1 MNATLTFFF
10 GLFILLLFAWYFLT
24 DQERTKRWLGTTLA
38 LLLCAFSIDAFLPF
52 DQKIHLGL
60 DLQGGTSFLV
70 RLVPPIPEEG
80 GKPRAIT
87 PEMQEQAVEVI
98 RKRVDEFGV
107 SEPVIT
113 KEGTDHILVQIPGL
127 STAQVE
133 TARKQLERVAKLEFR
148 LVHPNTDQLVA
159 QIEAGTAFTPPGYV
173 ILKSIE
179 RRNGQPEKL
188 LVKRRP
194 ELTGQDVANAR
205 PVFEQRG
212 YEVSLR
218 LTRAGA
224 EAFRRVTRDNI
235 NNRLAIVLDNEVV
248 SAPTIQSEIPNGEA
262 VITGNFT
269 SEEARNLATVMENP
283 LQTPVAID
291 ETRTVSATLG
301 QDSIFRGIAAGLAGL
316 AATLIFVL
324 IYYRAAG
331 LVAFI
336 GLAVNGVLL
345 FGAMALF
352 GFVLTLPGIAGII
365 LTIGM
370 AIDANVLIYER
381 LREELEHGKSLRPAI
396 DTAYRK
402 AFSAIVDSN
411 LTTLLKVAIL
421 FWLGSGPVKG
431 FAITLTIGIIA
442 SMFSALLVTR
452 NIFSWALKL
461 NLVKRIS
468 MLHLIKSKSFDFLGK
483 WRAALIGSVI
493 LLVAS
498 IGAFGLRGTNM
509 FNIDFTGGDFLL
521 VRSATDLSDAQI
533 RTQLTKMG
541 LGNAVI
547 QQETSQQQGKVA
559 HFISI
564 RSPFGTA
571 DKIADQLKQGFPAAN
586 LTVER
591 SEGVGPIMGT
601 QLATTSL
608 FALGI
613 AILGILAYVTIRFEF
628 SFAIGTIVAMLHD
641 LVITLGIFV
650 MTGREF
656 SLVMVGAILTVAGYS
671 INDKI
676 VVFDRIR
683 EGLRSGRKGS
693 IQYLMNA
700 SINET
705 LSRTILTSGVTLIC
719 MLSLL
724 FFGGPV
730 LADFAF
736 TNVIGVIVGTYSS
749 IFIAAPIV
757 LWWSNLRKKNLRH
770 EVSKPQEAG
779 PKGKPVPAKQVP

>member
-10 GLFILLLFAWYFLT
+10 GLFVLLLFGWYFLT
-24 DQERTKRWLGTTLA
+24 DKEQTQRWLGTALA

-52 DQKIHLGL
+52 EKKIHLGL

-70 RLVPPIPEEG
+70 RLVPPVPEDG

-87 PEMQEQAVEVI
+87 PEMQEQAVEAI

-113 KEGTDHILVQIPGL
+113 KQGTDHILVQIPGL
-127 STAQVE
+127 STTQIE
-133 TARKQLERVAKLEFR
+133 TARQQLQRVAKLEFR
-148 LVHPNTDQLVA
+148 LVHPNNDQLVR
-159 QIEAGTAFTPPGYV
+159 QIESGAAFTPPGYV
-173 ILKSIE
+173 LLPDIDNRLTK
-179 RRNGQPEKL
+179 PEKL
-188 LVKRRP
+188 LVRRRP
-194 ELTGQDVANAR
+194 ELTGQDVASAR

-212 YEVSLR
+212 YEVSLS

-224 EAFRRVTRDNI
+224 EAFRKVTRDNI
-235 NNRLAIVLDNEVV
+235 SNRLAIVLDNEVV
-248 SAPTIQSEIPNGEA
+248 SAPTIQSEIPNGQA
-262 VITGNFT
+262 SITGNFT
-269 SEEARNLATVMENP
+269 AEEAKNLASVMENP

-336 GLAVNGVLL
+336 GLAVNGILL
-345 FGAMALF
+345 FGAMSLF

-381 LREELEHGKSLRPAI
+381 LREELERGKSLKPAI
-396 DTAYRK
+396 DTAYKK

-452 NIFSWALKL
+452 NIFSWAVKL
-461 NLVKRIS
+461 NLIKRIS
-468 MLHLIKSKSFDFLGK
+468 MLHLIKSQSFDFLGK
-483 WRAALIGSVI
+483 WRPALIASLV
-493 LLVAS
+493 LLAAS
-498 IGAFGLRGTNM
+498 IGAFGVRGGSM

-521 VRSATDLSDAQI
+521 LKSPAELPEAQI
-533 RTQLTKMG
+533 RNELGKIG

-547 QQETSQQQGKVA
+547 QEEAGQQQNQVA
-559 HFISI
+559 HFVSI

-571 DKIADQLKQGFPAAN
+571 DKIAGQLKQAFPNAG
-586 LTVER
+586 LSVER

-613 AILGILAYVTIRFEF
+613 AIVGILIYVTIRFEF

-656 SLVMVGAILTVAGYS
+656 SLVMVGAILTIAGYS

-705 LSRTILTSGVTLIC
+705 LSRTILTSGVTLLC

-736 TNVIGVIVGTYSS
+736 TNVVGVIVGTYSS

-757 LWWSNLRKKNLRH
+757 LWWSNLHKRNLRQ
-770 EVSKPQEAG
+770 EVSKPKEDLA
-779 PKGKPVPAKQVP
+779 KGKQVTAG

>member
-10 GLFILLLFAWYFLT
+10 GLFVLLLFSWYFLT
-24 DQERTKRWLGTTLA
+24 DREKTKRWLGTTLT

-52 DQKIHLGL
+52 EQKIHLGL

-70 RLVPPIPEEG
+70 RLVPPVLEEG
-80 GKPRAIT
+80 GAARPIT

-113 KEGTDHILVQIPGL
+113 KQGSDHIVVQIPGL

-133 TARKQLERVAKLEFR
+133 TARQQLQRVAKLEFR
-148 LVHPNTDQLVA
+148 LVYPNSDQLIKQMA
-159 QIEAGTAFTPPGYV
+159 AGTAFTPPGYV
-173 ILKSIE
+173 VLTSIKH
-179 RRNGQPEKL
+179 RNGQPEKL
-188 LVKRRP
+188 LIKRRP
-194 ELTGQDVANAR
+194 ELTGQDVASAR

-218 LTRAGA
+218 LTHTGA

-235 NNRLAIVLDNEVV
+235 NNQPANVLDNEVV
-248 SAPTIQSEIPNGEA
+248 SAPNIQSEIPNGEA

-269 SEEARNLATVMENP
+269 AEEAKNLASVMENP

-301 QDSIFRGIAAGLAGL
+301 QDLIFRGIAAGLAGL
-316 AATLIFVL
+316 AATLVFVL
-324 IYYRAAG
+324 VYYRAAW

-336 GLAVNGVLL
+336 GLAVNGILL
-345 FGAMALF
+345 FGAMSLF

-381 LREELEHGKSLRPAI
+381 LREELEHGKSLKPAI
-396 DTAYRK
+396 ETAYRK

-452 NIFSWALKL
+452 NVFGWALKL
-461 NLVKRIS
+461 GLVKRIS

-483 WRAALIGSVI
+483 WRAALIASLI
-493 LLVAS
+493 FLVAS
-498 IGAFGLRGTNM
+498 MAAFVLRGSKM
-509 FNIDFTGGDFLL
+509 FNMDFTGGDFLL
-521 VRSATDLSDAQI
+521 VKSSTELPEAEI
-533 RTQLTKMG
+533 RASIGTIW
-541 LGNAVI
+541 LGSAVI
-547 QQETSQQQGKVA
+547 QQEASEQQKQVA
-559 HFISI
+559 HFISV

-571 DKIADQLKQGFPAAN
+571 DKIVHQLQQSFPKAN

-650 MTGREF
+650 LTGREF

-705 LSRTILTSGVTLIC
+705 LSRTILTSGVTLLC

-724 FFGGPV
+724 IFGGPV

-757 LWWSNLRKKNLRH
+757 LWWSSFRKGNLRR
-770 EVSKPQEAG
+770 EVSKPQETSA
-779 PKGKPVPAKQVP
+779 KGKPVAAK

>member
-1 MNATLTFFF
+1 
-10 GLFILLLFAWYFLT
+10 
-24 DQERTKRWLGTTLA
+24 
-38 LLLCAFSIDAFLPF
+38 
-52 DQKIHLGL
+52 
-60 DLQGGTSFLV
+60 
-70 RLVPPIPEEG
+70 
-80 GKPRAIT
+80 
-87 PEMQEQAVEVI
+87 
-98 RKRVDEFGV
+98 
-107 SEPVIT
+107 
-113 KEGTDHILVQIPGL
+113 
-127 STAQVE
+127 
-133 TARKQLERVAKLEFR
+133 
-148 LVHPNTDQLVA
+148 
-159 QIEAGTAFTPPGYV
+159 
-173 ILKSIE
+173 
-179 RRNGQPEKL
+179 
-188 LVKRRP
+188 
-194 ELTGQDVANAR
+194 
-205 PVFEQRG
+205 
-212 YEVSLR
+212 
-218 LTRAGA
+218 
-224 EAFRRVTRDNI
+224 
-235 NNRLAIVLDNEVV
+235 V

-269 SEEARNLATVMENP
+269 ADEARNLATVMENP

-324 IYYRAAG
+324 VYYRAAG

-381 LREELEHGKSLRPAI
+381 LREELEHGKNLRPAI

-452 NIFSWALKL
+452 NIFGWALKL

-483 WRAALIGSVI
+483 WRPALIGSVI
-493 LLVAS
+493 FLAAS
-498 IGAFGLRGTNM
+498 IGAFGLRGSSM

-521 VRSATDLSDAQI
+521 VKSATELTDAQI
-533 RTQLTKMG
+533 RGELGKIG

-547 QQETSQQQGKVA
+547 QQETSQQQTQVA

-571 DKIADQLKQGFPAAN
+571 DKIANQLKQGFPAAN
-586 LTVER
+586 LSVER
-591 SEGVGPIMGT
+591 SEGVGPIMGS
-601 QLATTSL
+601 QLAATSL

-650 MTGREF
+650 MAGREF
-656 SLVMVGAILTVAGYS
+656 SLVMVGAILTIAGYS

-705 LSRTILTSGVTLIC
+705 LSRTILTSGVTLLC

-724 FFGGPV
+724 IFGGPV

-736 TNVIGVIVGTYSS
+736 TNVVGVIVGTYSS

-757 LWWSNLRKKNLRH
+757 LWWSNLRKGNLRL
-770 EVSKPQEAG
+770 EVSKPQEAAA
-779 PKGKPVPAKQVP
+779 PKGKQVAGKPTSSRPAPSR

>member
-1 MNATLTFFF
+1 MDATLTFFF
-10 GLFILLLFAWYFLT
+10 GLFVLVLFAWYFLT
-24 DQERTKRWLGTTLA
+24 GKERTKRWLGTA
-38 LLLCAFSIDAFLPF
+38 LTVLLCIFCVEAFLPF
-52 DQKIHLGL
+52 QQKIHLGL

-70 RLVPPIPEEG
+70 RLVPPAPEPG
-80 GKPRAIT
+80 APARAIT

-113 KEGTDHILVQIPGL
+113 KQGSDHILVQIPGL
-127 STAQVE
+127 NATQIQ
-133 TARKQLERVAKLEFR
+133 TAREQLQRVAKLEFR
-148 LVHPNTDQLVA
+148 LVHPNSDQLVP
-159 QIEAGTAFTPPGYV
+159 QIEAGTAFAPPGYV
-173 ILKSIE
+173 ILNSRE
-179 RRNGQPEKL
+179 QRNGHPEKL
-188 LVKRRP
+188 LVKRRS
-194 ELTGQDVANAR
+194 ELTGQDVASAR

-212 YEVSLR
+212 YEVSLH

-248 SAPTIQSEIPNGEA
+248 SAPNIQSEIPNGEA

-269 SEEARNLATVMENP
+269 AEEARNLASVMENP

-316 AATLIFVL
+316 AATLVFVL
-324 IYYRAAG
+324 IYYQIAG

-336 GLAVNGVLL
+336 ALAVNGILL
-345 FGAMALF
+345 FGAMSLF

-381 LREELEHGKSLRPAI
+381 LREELEHGKNLKPAI
-396 DTAYRK
+396 DTAYHK
-402 AFSAIVDSN
+402 AFSAIIDSN

-452 NIFSWALKL
+452 TMFSWGLQL
-461 NLVKRIS
+461 GIIKRIS

-483 WRAALIGSVI
+483 WRPALIGSV
-493 LLVAS
+493 LLLAAS
-498 IGAFGLRGTNM
+498 IAAFGLRGSKM

-521 VRSATDLSDAQI
+521 VRSATELPEASI
-533 RTQLTKMG
+533 RSELGKIG
-541 LGNAVI
+541 LADAVI
-547 QQETSQQQGKVA
+547 QQEAGTQQDKVS

-571 DKIADQLKQGFPAAN
+571 DKIAHQLEQGFPKAN

-613 AILGILAYVTIRFEF
+613 AILGILVYVTIRFEF

-656 SLVMVGAILTVAGYS
+656 SLVMVGAILTIAGYS

-683 EGLRSGRKGS
+683 EGLRSGRKGT
-693 IQYLMNA
+693 IQFLMNA

-705 LSRTILTSGVTLIC
+705 LSRTILTSGVTLLC

-730 LADFAF
+730 LNDFAF
-736 TNVIGVIVGTYSS
+736 TNVIGIIVGTYSS

-757 LWWSNLRKKNLRH
+757 LWWANLRRGNLRH
-770 EVSKPQEAG
+770 EVSKPLET
-779 PKGKPVPAKQVP
+779 GKRGKQVAAN

>member
-1 MNATLTFFF
+1 
-10 GLFILLLFAWYFLT
+10 
-24 DQERTKRWLGTTLA
+24 
-38 LLLCAFSIDAFLPF
+38 
-52 DQKIHLGL
+52 
-60 DLQGGTSFLV
+60 
-70 RLVPPIPEEG
+70 
-80 GKPRAIT
+80 
-87 PEMQEQAVEVI
+87 
-98 RKRVDEFGV
+98 
-107 SEPVIT
+107 
-113 KEGTDHILVQIPGL
+113 
-127 STAQVE
+127 
-133 TARKQLERVAKLEFR
+133 
-148 LVHPNTDQLVA
+148 
-159 QIEAGTAFTPPGYV
+159 
-173 ILKSIE
+173 
-179 RRNGQPEKL
+179 
-188 LVKRRP
+188 
-194 ELTGQDVANAR
+194 
-205 PVFEQRG
+205 
-212 YEVSLR
+212 
-218 LTRAGA
+218 
-224 EAFRRVTRDNI
+224 
-235 NNRLAIVLDNEVV
+235 VV
-248 SAPTIQSEIPNGEA
+248 SAPNIQSEIPNGEA

-269 SEEARNLATVMENP
+269 ADEAKNLASVMENP

-316 AATLIFVL
+316 AATLVFVL
-324 IYYRAAG
+324 VYYRAAG

-336 GLAVNGVLL
+336 GLAVNGILL
-345 FGAMALF
+345 FGAMSLF

-381 LREELEHGKSLRPAI
+381 LREELEHGKSLKPAI
-396 DTAYRK
+396 ETAYRK

-452 NIFSWALKL
+452 NVFGWALKFGWL
-461 NLVKRIS
+461 KHIS

-483 WRAALIGSVI
+483 WRAALIASVI
-493 LLVAS
+493 FLVAS
-498 IGAFGLRGTNM
+498 FAAFGLRGSKM

-521 VRSATDLSDAQI
+521 VKSSTELPEAEI
-533 RTQLTKMG
+533 RASLGTIG
-541 LGNAVI
+541 LGSAVI
-547 QQETSQQQGKVA
+547 QQEASEQQKQVA
-559 HFISI
+559 HFISV

-571 DKIADQLKQGFPAAN
+571 DKIVHQLQQSFPKAN

-650 MTGREF
+650 LTGREF

-705 LSRTILTSGVTLIC
+705 LSRTILTSGVTLLC

-736 TNVIGVIVGTYSS
+736 TNVVGVIVGTYSS

-757 LWWSNLRKKNLRH
+757 LWSSSFRKGNLRR
-770 EVSKPQEAG
+770 EVSKPQETSV
-779 PKGKPVPAKQVP
+779 KGKPVAAK

>member
-1 MNATLTFFF
+1 M
-10 GLFILLLFAWYFLT
+10 
-24 DQERTKRWLGTTLA
+24 
-38 LLLCAFSIDAFLPF
+38 
-52 DQKIHLGL
+52 
-60 DLQGGTSFLV
+60 
-70 RLVPPIPEEG
+70 
-80 GKPRAIT
+80 
-87 PEMQEQAVEVI
+87 
-98 RKRVDEFGV
+98 
-107 SEPVIT
+107 
-113 KEGTDHILVQIPGL
+113 
-127 STAQVE
+127 
-133 TARKQLERVAKLEFR
+133 
-148 LVHPNTDQLVA
+148 
-159 QIEAGTAFTPPGYV
+159 
-173 ILKSIE
+173 
-179 RRNGQPEKL
+179 
-188 LVKRRP
+188 
-194 ELTGQDVANAR
+194 
-205 PVFEQRG
+205 
-212 YEVSLR
+212 
-218 LTRAGA
+218 
-224 EAFRRVTRDNI
+224 
-235 NNRLAIVLDNEVV
+235 
-248 SAPTIQSEIPNGEA
+248 
-262 VITGNFT
+262 
-269 SEEARNLATVMENP
+269 
-283 LQTPVAID
+283 
-291 ETRTVSATLG
+291 
-301 QDSIFRGIAAGLAGL
+301 
-316 AATLIFVL
+316 
-324 IYYRAAG
+324 
-331 LVAFI
+331 
-336 GLAVNGVLL
+336 NGVLL
-345 FGAMALF
+345 FGAMSLF

-381 LREELEHGKSLRPAI
+381 LREELEHGKSLKPAI
-396 DTAYRK
+396 ETAYRK

-452 NIFSWALKL
+452 NVFSWALKL
-461 NLVKRIS
+461 GWLKRIS

-483 WRAALIGSVI
+483 WRTALIVSLIFLAASV
-493 LLVAS
+493 
-498 IGAFGLRGTNM
+498 GAFGFRGNKM

-521 VRSATDLSDAQI
+521 VKSATELPEADI
-533 RTQLTKMG
+533 RAALGKIG
-541 LGNAVI
+541 LGSAVI
-547 QQETSQQQGKVA
+547 QQEASEQQKQVS
-559 HFISI
+559 HFISV
-564 RSPFGTA
+564 RSPFGSSE
-571 DKIADQLKQGFPAAN
+571 KIVHQLEQTFPQAN

-613 AILGILAYVTIRFEF
+613 AILGILLYVTIRFEF

-693 IQYLMNA
+693 IQHLMNA

-705 LSRTILTSGVTLIC
+705 LSRTILTSGVTLLC

-736 TNVIGVIVGTYSS
+736 TNVVGVIVGTYSS

-757 LWWSNLRKKNLRH
+757 LWWSNLRKGNLRR
-770 EVSKPQEAG
+770 EVSKPPRVHHQG
-779 PKGKPVPAKQVP
+779 

>member
-1 MNATLTFFF
+1 
-10 GLFILLLFAWYFLT
+10 
-24 DQERTKRWLGTTLA
+24 
-38 LLLCAFSIDAFLPF
+38 
-52 DQKIHLGL
+52 
-60 DLQGGTSFLV
+60 
-70 RLVPPIPEEG
+70 
-80 GKPRAIT
+80 
-87 PEMQEQAVEVI
+87 
-98 RKRVDEFGV
+98 
-107 SEPVIT
+107 
-113 KEGTDHILVQIPGL
+113 
-127 STAQVE
+127 
-133 TARKQLERVAKLEFR
+133 
-148 LVHPNTDQLVA
+148 
-159 QIEAGTAFTPPGYV
+159 
-173 ILKSIE
+173 
-179 RRNGQPEKL
+179 
-188 LVKRRP
+188 
-194 ELTGQDVANAR
+194 
-205 PVFEQRG
+205 
-212 YEVSLR
+212 
-218 LTRAGA
+218 
-224 EAFRRVTRDNI
+224 
-235 NNRLAIVLDNEVV
+235 
-248 SAPTIQSEIPNGEA
+248 
-262 VITGNFT
+262 
-269 SEEARNLATVMENP
+269 
-283 LQTPVAID
+283 
-291 ETRTVSATLG
+291 LG

-452 NIFSWALKL
+452 NIFAWAVKL

-483 WRAALIGSVI
+483 WRPALIGSVI
-493 LLVAS
+493 FLAAS
-498 IGAFGLRGTNM
+498 IGAFGLRGGSM

-533 RTQLTKMG
+533 RAQLAKIG

-547 QQETSQQQGKVA
+547 QQETGQQQGQVA

-571 DKIADQLKQGFPAAN
+571 DKIANQLKQGFPAAN

-650 MTGREF
+650 MAGREF

-757 LWWSNLRKKNLRH
+757 LWWSNLRKGNLRL
-770 EVSKPQEAG
+770 EVSKPKEATT
-779 PKGKPVPAKQVP
+779 KGKQVAAKPVP

>member
-1 MNATLTFFF
+1 
-10 GLFILLLFAWYFLT
+10 
-24 DQERTKRWLGTTLA
+24 
-38 LLLCAFSIDAFLPF
+38 
-52 DQKIHLGL
+52 
-60 DLQGGTSFLV
+60 
-70 RLVPPIPEEG
+70 
-80 GKPRAIT
+80 
-87 PEMQEQAVEVI
+87 
-98 RKRVDEFGV
+98 
-107 SEPVIT
+107 
-113 KEGTDHILVQIPGL
+113 
-127 STAQVE
+127 
-133 TARKQLERVAKLEFR
+133 
-148 LVHPNTDQLVA
+148 
-159 QIEAGTAFTPPGYV
+159 TPPGYV
-173 ILKSIE
+173 VLTSLE
-179 RRNGQPEKL
+179 RRNGMPEKL

-194 ELTGQDVANAR
+194 ELTGQDVSGAR

-224 EAFRRVTRDNI
+224 EQFRRVTRDNI

-248 SAPTIQSEIPNGEA
+248 SAPNIQSEIPNGEA
-262 VITGNFT
+262 VITGNF
-269 SEEARNLATVMENP
+269 SAEEAKNLASVMENP

-301 QDSIFRGIAAGLAGL
+301 KDSIFRGIAAGLAGL
-316 AATLIFVL
+316 AATLVFVL
-324 IYYRAAG
+324 VYYRAAG
-331 LVAFI
+331 LVAFV

-345 FGAMALF
+345 FGAMSLF

-381 LREELEHGKSLRPAI
+381 LREELEHGKSLKPAI
-396 DTAYRK
+396 ETAYRK

-452 NIFSWALKL
+452 NVFSWALKL
-461 NLVKRIS
+461 GWLKRIS

-483 WRAALIGSVI
+483 WRTALIVSLIFLAASV
-493 LLVAS
+493 
-498 IGAFGLRGTNM
+498 GAFGFRGNKM

-521 VRSATDLSDAQI
+521 VKSATELPEADI
-533 RTQLTKMG
+533 RASLGKIG
-541 LGNAVI
+541 LGSAVI
-547 QQETSQQQGKVA
+547 QQEASEQQKQVS
-559 HFISI
+559 HFISV
-564 RSPFGTA
+564 RSPFGTS
-571 DKIADQLKQGFPAAN
+571 DKIVHQLEQTFPQAN

-613 AILGILAYVTIRFEF
+613 AILGILLYVTIRFEF

-693 IQYLMNA
+693 IQHLMNA

-705 LSRTILTSGVTLIC
+705 LSRTILTSGVTLLC

-736 TNVIGVIVGTYSS
+736 TNVVGVIVGTYSS

-757 LWWSNLRKKNLRH
+757 LWWSNLRKGNLRR
-770 EVSKPQEAG
+770 EVSKPQESIT
-779 PKGKPVPAKQVP
+779 KVKPAVAK

>member
-1 MNATLTFFF
+1 
-10 GLFILLLFAWYFLT
+10 
-24 DQERTKRWLGTTLA
+24 
-38 LLLCAFSIDAFLPF
+38 
-52 DQKIHLGL
+52 
-60 DLQGGTSFLV
+60 
-70 RLVPPIPEEG
+70 
-80 GKPRAIT
+80 
-87 PEMQEQAVEVI
+87 
-98 RKRVDEFGV
+98 
-107 SEPVIT
+107 
-113 KEGTDHILVQIPGL
+113 
-127 STAQVE
+127 
-133 TARKQLERVAKLEFR
+133 
-148 LVHPNTDQLVA
+148 
-159 QIEAGTAFTPPGYV
+159 V
-173 ILKSIE
+173 ILTSVE
-179 RRNGQPEKL
+179 RRSGQPEKL
-188 LVKRRP
+188 LIKRRP
-194 ELTGQDVANAR
+194 ELTGQDVASAR
-205 PVFEQRG
+205 PVFETRG
-212 YEVSLR
+212 YEVSLK

-224 EAFRRVTRDNI
+224 ETFRRVTRDNI

-331 LVAFI
+331 LVAFF

-370 AIDANVLIYER
+370 AIDSNVLIYER

-396 DTAYRK
+396 ETAYRK

-452 NIFSWALKL
+452 NIFGWAVKL

-483 WRAALIGSVI
+483 WRPALIGSVI
-493 LLVAS
+493 FLAAS
-498 IGAFGLRGTNM
+498 IGAFGLRGSSM

-533 RTQLTKMG
+533 RSQLAKMG

-547 QQETSQQQGKVA
+547 QQETGQQKGQVA

-571 DKIADQLKQGFPAAN
+571 DKIANQLKQGFPAAN

-591 SEGVGPIMGT
+591 SEGVGPVMGT

-650 MTGREF
+650 MVGREF

-757 LWWSNLRKKNLRH
+757 LWWSNLRKGNLRL
-770 EVSKPQEAG
+770 EVSKPQEASI
-779 PKGKPVPAKQVP
+779 KGKQVAAKPVP

>member
-1 MNATLTFFF
+1 MDATLTFFF
-10 GLFILLLFAWYFLT
+10 GLFVLILFAWYFLT
-24 DQERTKRWLGTTLA
+24 GKERTKRWLGTTLTV
-38 LLLCAFSIDAFLPF
+38 LLCVFCIQAFLPF
-52 DQKIHLGL
+52 QQKIHLGL

-70 RLVPPIPEEG
+70 RLVPPAPEQG
-80 GKPRAIT
+80 APPRPIT

-113 KEGTDHILVQIPGL
+113 KQGSDHILVQIPGL
-127 STAQVE
+127 NATQIQ
-133 TARKQLERVAKLEFR
+133 TAREQLQRVAKLEFR
-148 LVHPNTDQLVA
+148 LVHPNSDQLVS
-159 QIEAGTAFTPPGYV
+159 QIEAGTAFPPPGYV
-173 ILKSIE
+173 ILNSLE
-179 RRNGQPEKL
+179 RRNGHPEKL
-188 LVKRRP
+188 LVRRRP
-194 ELTGQDVANAR
+194 ELTGQDVASAR

-218 LTRAGA
+218 LTRTGA
-224 EAFRRVTRDNI
+224 EAFRRVTRDYI

-248 SAPTIQSEIPNGEA
+248 SAPNIQSEIPNGEA

-269 SEEARNLATVMENP
+269 AEEARNLASVMENP

-316 AATLIFVL
+316 AATLVFVL

-336 GLAVNGVLL
+336 GLAVNGILL
-345 FGAMALF
+345 FGAMSLF

-381 LREELEHGKSLRPAI
+381 LREELEHGKNLKPAI
-396 DTAYRK
+396 ETAYQK
-402 AFSAIVDSN
+402 AFSAIIDSN

-452 NIFSWALKL
+452 TIFSWGLQL
-461 NLVKRIS
+461 GFIRRIS

-483 WRAALIGSVI
+483 WRPALIASLLLLAASV
-493 LLVAS
+493 A
-498 IGAFGLRGTNM
+498 AFGMRGSKM

-521 VRSATDLSDAQI
+521 VKSATELPEASIRAELSKI
-533 RTQLTKMG
+533 G

-547 QQETSQQQGKVA
+547 QQEAGTQQNAVS

-571 DKIADQLKQGFPAAN
+571 DKIAHQLEQGFPKAN

-613 AILGILAYVTIRFEF
+613 AILGILVYVTIRFEF
-628 SFAIGTIVAMLHD
+628 SFAVGTIVAMLHD

-656 SLVMVGAILTVAGYS
+656 SLVMVGAILTIAGYS

-683 EGLRSGRKGS
+683 EGLRSGRKGT

-705 LSRTILTSGVTLIC
+705 LSRTILTSGVTLLC

-736 TNVIGVIVGTYSS
+736 TNVVGIIVGTYSS

-757 LWWSNLRKKNLRH
+757 LWWANLRRGNLRR
-770 EVSKPQEAG
+770 EVSKPLETAR
-779 PKGKPVPAKQVP
+779 KGKQVAAN

>member
-1 MNATLTFFF
+1 MDATLTFFF
-10 GLFILLLFAWYFLT
+10 GLFVLILFGWYFLT
-24 DQERTKRWLGTTLA
+24 GKERTKRWLGTA
-38 LLLCAFSIDAFLPF
+38 LTVLLCVFCIQAFLPF
-52 DQKIHLGL
+52 QQKIHLGL

-70 RLVPPIPEEG
+70 RLVPPAPEQG
-80 GKPRAIT
+80 GPPRAIT

-113 KEGTDHILVQIPGL
+113 KQGNDHILVQIPGL
-127 STAQVE
+127 NATQIQ
-133 TARKQLERVAKLEFR
+133 TAREQLQRVAKLEFR
-148 LVHPNTDQLVA
+148 LVYPNSDQLVP
-159 QIEAGTAFTPPGYV
+159 QIEAGAAFPPPGYV
-173 ILKSIE
+173 ILNSLE
-179 RRNGQPEKL
+179 QRNGHPEKL

-194 ELTGQDVANAR
+194 ELTGQDVASAR

-248 SAPTIQSEIPNGEA
+248 SAPNIQSEIPNGEA

-269 SEEARNLATVMENP
+269 AEEARNLASVMENP

-301 QDSIFRGIAAGLAGL
+301 QDSIFRGVAAGLAGL
-316 AATLIFVL
+316 AATLVFVV

-336 GLAVNGVLL
+336 GLAVNGILL
-345 FGAMALF
+345 FGAMSLF

-381 LREELEHGKSLRPAI
+381 LREELEHGKNLKPAI
-396 DTAYRK
+396 ETAYQK
-402 AFSAIVDSN
+402 AFSAIIDSN

-452 NIFSWALKL
+452 TIFSWGLQL
-461 NLVKRIS
+461 GFIRRIS

-483 WRAALIGSVI
+483 WRSALIASVI
-493 LLVAS
+493 LLAAS
-498 IGAFGLRGTNM
+498 IAAFGMRGSKM

-521 VRSATDLSDAQI
+521 VKSATELPEASIRAELSKIGQ
-533 RTQLTKMG
+533 
-541 LGNAVI
+541 GNAVI
-547 QQETSQQQGKVA
+547 QQEAGMQQNAVS

-571 DKIADQLKQGFPAAN
+571 DKIAHQLEQGFPKAN

-613 AILGILAYVTIRFEF
+613 AILGILVYVTIRFEF
-628 SFAIGTIVAMLHD
+628 SFAVGTIVAMLHD

-656 SLVMVGAILTVAGYS
+656 SLVMVGAILTIAGYS

-683 EGLRSGRKGS
+683 EGLRSGRKGT

-705 LSRTILTSGVTLIC
+705 LSRTILTSGVTLLC

-736 TNVIGVIVGTYSS
+736 TNVVGIIVGTYSS

-757 LWWSNLRKKNLRH
+757 LWWANLRRGNLRR
-770 EVSKPQEAG
+770 EASKPLETAR
-779 PKGKPVPAKQVP
+779 KGKQVAAN

>member
-1 MNATLTFFF
+1 
-10 GLFILLLFAWYFLT
+10 
-24 DQERTKRWLGTTLA
+24 
-38 LLLCAFSIDAFLPF
+38 
-52 DQKIHLGL
+52 
-60 DLQGGTSFLV
+60 
-70 RLVPPIPEEG
+70 VPPVPEQG
-80 GKPRAIT
+80 APPRAIT

-113 KEGTDHILVQIPGL
+113 KQGSDHILVQIPGL
-127 STAQVE
+127 NAAQIQ
-133 TARKQLERVAKLEFR
+133 TAREQLQRVAKLEFR
-148 LVHPNTDQLVA
+148 LVHPNSDQLVP
-159 QIEAGTAFTPPGYV
+159 QIEAGTAFPPPGYV
-173 ILKSIE
+173 ILNSIE
-179 RRNGQPEKL
+179 QRNGHPEKL

-194 ELTGQDVANAR
+194 ELTGQDVASAR

-248 SAPTIQSEIPNGEA
+248 SAPNIQSEIPNGEA

-269 SEEARNLATVMENP
+269 AEEARNLASVMENP
-283 LQTPVAID
+283 LQTPVVID

-301 QDSIFRGIAAGLAGL
+301 QDSIFRGVAAGLTGL
-316 AATLIFVL
+316 AATLVFVL
-324 IYYRAAG
+324 IYYRIAG

-336 GLAVNGVLL
+336 GLAVNGILL
-345 FGAMALF
+345 FGAMSLF

-381 LREELEHGKSLRPAI
+381 LREELEHGKNLKPAI
-396 DTAYRK
+396 ETAYQK
-402 AFSAIVDSN
+402 AFSAIIDSN

-452 NIFSWALKL
+452 TIFSWGLQL
-461 NLVKRIS
+461 GFIKRIS

-483 WRAALIGSVI
+483 WRPALIGSV
-493 LLVAS
+493 LLLAAS
-498 IGAFGLRGTNM
+498 FAAFGLRGSKM

-521 VRSATDLSDAQI
+521 IKSATELPEASIRAELSRI
-533 RTQLTKMG
+533 G

-547 QQETSQQQGKVA
+547 QQEAGMQQNTVS

-571 DKIADQLKQGFPAAN
+571 DKIAHQLEQGFPKAN

-613 AILGILAYVTIRFEF
+613 AILGILVYVTIRFEF
-628 SFAIGTIVAMLHD
+628 SYAVGTIVAMLHD

-656 SLVMVGAILTVAGYS
+656 SLVMVGAILTIAGYS

-683 EGLRSGRKGS
+683 EGLRSGRKGT
-693 IQYLMNA
+693 IQFLMNA

-705 LSRTILTSGVTLIC
+705 LSRTILTSGVTLLC

-736 TNVIGVIVGTYSS
+736 TNVVGIIVGTYSS

-757 LWWSNLRKKNLRH
+757 LWWANLRRGNLRR
-770 EVSKPQEAG
+770 EVSKPLETAK
-779 PKGKPVPAKQVP
+779 KGKQVAAN

>member
-1 MNATLTFFF
+1 
-10 GLFILLLFAWYFLT
+10 
-24 DQERTKRWLGTTLA
+24 
-38 LLLCAFSIDAFLPF
+38 
-52 DQKIHLGL
+52 
-60 DLQGGTSFLV
+60 
-70 RLVPPIPEEG
+70 
-80 GKPRAIT
+80 
-87 PEMQEQAVEVI
+87 
-98 RKRVDEFGV
+98 
-107 SEPVIT
+107 
-113 KEGTDHILVQIPGL
+113 
-127 STAQVE
+127 
-133 TARKQLERVAKLEFR
+133 
-148 LVHPNTDQLVA
+148 
-159 QIEAGTAFTPPGYV
+159 
-173 ILKSIE
+173 
-179 RRNGQPEKL
+179 

-194 ELTGQDVANAR
+194 ELTGQDVASAR

-218 LTRAGA
+218 LTRTGA
-224 EAFRRVTRDNI
+224 ESFRRVTRDNI

-248 SAPTIQSEIPNGEA
+248 SAPNIQSEIPNGEA

-269 SEEARNLATVMENP
+269 AEEAKNLASVMENP

-301 QDSIFRGIAAGLAGL
+301 QDSIVRGIAAGLAGL
-316 AATLIFVL
+316 AATLVFVL
-324 IYYRAAG
+324 VYYRAAG

-336 GLAVNGVLL
+336 GLAVNGILL
-345 FGAMALF
+345 FGAMSLF

-381 LREELEHGKSLRPAI
+381 LREELEHGKSLKPAI

-452 NIFSWALKL
+452 NVFGWALKL
-461 NLVKRIS
+461 GWLKRIS

-483 WRAALIGSVI
+483 WRAALIASLI
-493 LLVAS
+493 FLVAS
-498 IGAFGLRGTNM
+498 MAAFGLRGSKM

-521 VRSATDLSDAQI
+521 VKSSTELPEADI
-533 RTQLTKMG
+533 RAA
-541 LGNAVI
+541 LGKIGFGGAVI
-547 QQETSQQQGKVA
+547 QQEASEQQKQIS
-559 HFISI
+559 HFISV
-564 RSPFGTA
+564 RSPFGSA
-571 DKIADQLKQGFPAAN
+571 EKIVHQLEQSFPKAG

-613 AILGILAYVTIRFEF
+613 AILGILLYVTIRFEF

-656 SLVMVGAILTVAGYS
+656 SLVMIGAILTVAGYS

-705 LSRTILTSGVTLIC
+705 LSRTILTSGVTLLC

-724 FFGGPV
+724 IFGGPV

-736 TNVIGVIVGTYSS
+736 TNVVGVIVGTYSS

-757 LWWSNLRKKNLRH
+757 LWWSNLHKGNLRR
-770 EVSKPQEAG
+770 EVAKPQEAG
-779 PKGKPVPAKQVP
+779 AKGKQVAAK

>member
-1 MNATLTFFF
+1 
-10 GLFILLLFAWYFLT
+10 
-24 DQERTKRWLGTTLA
+24 
-38 LLLCAFSIDAFLPF
+38 
-52 DQKIHLGL
+52 
-60 DLQGGTSFLV
+60 
-70 RLVPPIPEEG
+70 
-80 GKPRAIT
+80 
-87 PEMQEQAVEVI
+87 
-98 RKRVDEFGV
+98 
-107 SEPVIT
+107 
-113 KEGTDHILVQIPGL
+113 
-127 STAQVE
+127 
-133 TARKQLERVAKLEFR
+133 
-148 LVHPNTDQLVA
+148 
-159 QIEAGTAFTPPGYV
+159 
-173 ILKSIE
+173 
-179 RRNGQPEKL
+179 
-188 LVKRRP
+188 
-194 ELTGQDVANAR
+194 
-205 PVFEQRG
+205 
-212 YEVSLR
+212 

-224 EAFRRVTRDNI
+224 EQFRRVTRDNI

-248 SAPTIQSEIPNGEA
+248 SAPNIQSEIPNGEA
-262 VITGNFT
+262 VITGNF
-269 SEEARNLATVMENP
+269 SAEEAKNLASVMENP

-301 QDSIFRGIAAGLAGL
+301 KDSIFRGIAAGLAGL
-316 AATLIFVL
+316 AATLVFVL
-324 IYYRAAG
+324 VYYRAAG
-331 LVAFI
+331 LVAFV

-345 FGAMALF
+345 FGAMSLF

-381 LREELEHGKSLRPAI
+381 LREELEHGKSLKPAI
-396 DTAYRK
+396 ETAYRK

-452 NIFSWALKL
+452 NVFSWALKL
-461 NLVKRIS
+461 GWLKRIS

-483 WRAALIGSVI
+483 WRTALIVSLIFLAASV
-493 LLVAS
+493 
-498 IGAFGLRGTNM
+498 GAFGFRGNKM

-521 VRSATDLSDAQI
+521 VKSATELPEADI
-533 RTQLTKMG
+533 RASLGKIG
-541 LGNAVI
+541 LGSAVI
-547 QQETSQQQGKVA
+547 QQEASEQQKQVS
-559 HFISI
+559 HFISV
-564 RSPFGTA
+564 RSPFGTS
-571 DKIADQLKQGFPAAN
+571 DKIVHQLEQTFPQAN

-613 AILGILAYVTIRFEF
+613 AILGILLYVTIRFEF

-693 IQYLMNA
+693 IQHLMNA

-705 LSRTILTSGVTLIC
+705 LSRTILTSGVTLLC

-736 TNVIGVIVGTYSS
+736 TNVVGVIVGTYSS

-757 LWWSNLRKKNLRH
+757 LWWSNLRKGNLRR
-770 EVSKPQEAG
+770 EVSKPQESVT
-779 PKGKPVPAKQVP
+779 KVKPAVAK

>member
-1 MNATLTFFF
+1 MDATLTFFF
-10 GLFILLLFAWYFLT
+10 GLFVLLLFGWYFLT
-24 DQERTKRWLGTTLA
+24 DKEQTQRWLGTTLT
-38 LLLCAFSIDAFLPF
+38 LLLCAFCIDAFLPF
-52 DQKIHLGL
+52 EKKIHLGL

-70 RLVPPIPEEG
+70 RLVPPVPEDG
-80 GKPRAIT
+80 GKPRPIT
-87 PEMQEQAVEVI
+87 PEMQEQAVEAI

-113 KEGTDHILVQIPGL
+113 KQGEDHILVQIPGL
-127 STAQVE
+127 STTQVE
-133 TARKQLERVAKLEFR
+133 TARQQLQRVAKLEFR
-148 LVHPNTDQLVA
+148 LVHPNNDQLIR
-159 QIEAGTAFTPPGYV
+159 QIESGTAFTPPGYV
-173 ILKSIE
+173 LLPNVDNRLAK
-179 RRNGQPEKL
+179 PEKL

-194 ELTGQDVANAR
+194 ELTGQDVAGAR

-212 YEVSLR
+212 YEVSLS

-248 SAPTIQSEIPNGEA
+248 SAPTIQSEIPNGQA
-262 VITGNFT
+262 SITGNFT
-269 SEEARNLATVMENP
+269 AEEAKNLASVMENP

-336 GLAVNGVLL
+336 GLAVNGILL
-345 FGAMALF
+345 FGAMSLF

-381 LREELEHGKSLRPAI
+381 LREELERGKSLKPAI
-396 DTAYRK
+396 ETAYKK

-452 NIFSWALKL
+452 NIFSWAVKL
-461 NLVKRIS
+461 NLIKRIS
-468 MLHLIKSKSFDFLGK
+468 MLHLIKSQSFDFLGK
-483 WRAALIGSVI
+483 WRAALIGSLV
-493 LLVAS
+493 LLAVS
-498 IGAFGLRGTNM
+498 IGAFGVRGGNM

-521 VRSATDLSDAQI
+521 LKSPTELPEAQI
-533 RTQLTKMG
+533 RDQLGKIG

-547 QQETSQQQGKVA
+547 QEEAGQQQNQGA
-559 HFISI
+559 HFVSI

-571 DKIADQLKQGFPAAN
+571 DKIAGQLKQSFPNAG
-586 LTVER
+586 LSVER

-613 AILGILAYVTIRFEF
+613 AIVGILIYVTIRFEF

-650 MTGREF
+650 ITGREF
-656 SLVMVGAILTVAGYS
+656 SLVMVGAILTIAGYS

-705 LSRTILTSGVTLIC
+705 LSRTILTSGVTLLC

-736 TNVIGVIVGTYSS
+736 TNVVGVIVGTYSS

-757 LWWSNLRKKNLRH
+757 LWWSNLHKRNLRQ
-770 EVSKPQEAG
+770 EVSKPKEDLA
-779 PKGKPVPAKQVP
+779 KGKQVTAR

>member
-1 MNATLTFFF
+1 M
-10 GLFILLLFAWYFLT
+10 
-24 DQERTKRWLGTTLA
+24 
-38 LLLCAFSIDAFLPF
+38 
-52 DQKIHLGL
+52 
-60 DLQGGTSFLV
+60 
-70 RLVPPIPEEG
+70 
-80 GKPRAIT
+80 
-87 PEMQEQAVEVI
+87 
-98 RKRVDEFGV
+98 
-107 SEPVIT
+107 
-113 KEGTDHILVQIPGL
+113 
-127 STAQVE
+127 
-133 TARKQLERVAKLEFR
+133 
-148 LVHPNTDQLVA
+148 
-159 QIEAGTAFTPPGYV
+159 
-173 ILKSIE
+173 
-179 RRNGQPEKL
+179 
-188 LVKRRP
+188 
-194 ELTGQDVANAR
+194 
-205 PVFEQRG
+205 
-212 YEVSLR
+212 R

-248 SAPTIQSEIPNGEA
+248 SAPNIQSEIPNGEA
-262 VITGNFT
+262 VITGNF
-269 SEEARNLATVMENP
+269 SAEEAKNLASVMENP

-324 IYYRAAG
+324 VYYRAAG
-331 LVAFI
+331 LVAFV
-336 GLAVNGVLL
+336 GLAVNGILL
-345 FGAMALF
+345 FGAMSLF

-381 LREELEHGKSLRPAI
+381 LREELEHGKALKPAI
-396 DTAYRK
+396 ETAYRK

-452 NIFSWALKL
+452 NVFGWALKL
-461 NLVKRIS
+461 GWLKRVS

-483 WRAALIGSVI
+483 WRAALIASVI
-493 LLVAS
+493 FLVAS
-498 IGAFGLRGTNM
+498 IGAFGLRGGKM

-521 VRSATDLSDAQI
+521 VKSATELPEADI
-533 RTQLTKMG
+533 RAALGKIG
-541 LGNAVI
+541 LGSAVI
-547 QQETSQQQGKVA
+547 QQEASEQQKQIS
-559 HFISI
+559 HFISV

-571 DKIADQLKQGFPAAN
+571 DKIVHQLQQEFPKSN

-613 AILGILAYVTIRFEF
+613 AILGILLYVTIRFEF

-693 IQYLMNA
+693 IQNLMNA

-705 LSRTILTSGVTLIC
+705 LSRTILTSGVTLLC

-724 FFGGPV
+724 IFGGPV

-736 TNVIGVIVGTYSS
+736 TNVVGVIVGTYSS

-757 LWWSNLRKKNLRH
+757 LWWSNLRKGNLRR
-770 EVSKPQEAG
+770 EVSKPQDSGA
-779 PKGKPVPAKQVP
+779 KGKPVTAK

>member
-1 MNATLTFFF
+1 MA
-10 GLFILLLFAWYFLT
+10 
-24 DQERTKRWLGTTLA
+24 
-38 LLLCAFSIDAFLPF
+38 S
-52 DQKIHLGL
+52 
-60 DLQGGTSFLV
+60 
-70 RLVPPIPEEG
+70 
-80 GKPRAIT
+80 
-87 PEMQEQAVEVI
+87 
-98 RKRVDEFGV
+98 
-107 SEPVIT
+107 
-113 KEGTDHILVQIPGL
+113 
-127 STAQVE
+127 
-133 TARKQLERVAKLEFR
+133 
-148 LVHPNTDQLVA
+148 
-159 QIEAGTAFTPPGYV
+159 
-173 ILKSIE
+173 
-179 RRNGQPEKL
+179 
-188 LVKRRP
+188 
-194 ELTGQDVANAR
+194 AR

-212 YEVSLR
+212 YEVSLK

-248 SAPTIQSEIPNGEA
+248 SAPNIQSEIPNGEA

-269 SEEARNLATVMENP
+269 ADEAKNLASVMENP

-345 FGAMALF
+345 FGAMSIF

-381 LREELEHGKSLRPAI
+381 LREELEHGKNLKPAI
-396 DTAYRK
+396 DTAYHK
-402 AFSAIVDSN
+402 AFSAIVHSN

-452 NIFSWALKL
+452 NIFGWALKL
-461 NLVKRIS
+461 GLVKRIS

-483 WRAALIGSVI
+483 WRPALIGSVI
-493 LLVAS
+493 FLAAS
-498 IGAFGLRGTNM
+498 IGAFGLRGSKM

-521 VRSATDLSDAQI
+521 VKSATELPESDI
-533 RTQLTKMG
+533 RGALGKIG
-541 LGNAVI
+541 LGSAVI
-547 QQETSQQQGKVA
+547 QQEASEQQKQVS
-559 HFISI
+559 HFISV

-571 DKIADQLKQGFPAAN
+571 DKIVHQLEQTFPKAN

-591 SEGVGPIMGT
+591 SEGVGPIMGM

-641 LVITLGIFV
+641 IVITLGIFV

-656 SLVMVGAILTVAGYS
+656 SLVMVGAILTIAGYS

-705 LSRTILTSGVTLIC
+705 LSRTILTSGVTLLC

-736 TNVIGVIVGTYSS
+736 TNVVGVIVGTYSS

-757 LWWSNLRKKNLRH
+757 LWWSNLRKGNLRH
-770 EVSKPQEAG
+770 EVSKPQESGA
-779 PKGKPVPAKQVP
+779 KGKQVAAK